1 MADAF
6 SKHQSS
12 LNSPAKSATE
22 VSPSNSVAL
31 GEATRALYVGGAGD
45 LRVTMVS
52 GETVTFRALPAG
64 CLLPVR
70 VAQVHQTGTTA
81 TGIVGLR

>member
-12 LNSPAKSATE
+12 LNSPAKSASE
-22 VSPSNSVAL
+22 IAPSDLAAL
-31 GEATRALYVGGAGD
+31 SSATRALYVGGAGD
-45 LRVTMVS
+45 VRVTMVG
-52 GETVTFRALPAG
+52 GETVTFRAVPAG

-70 VAQVHQTGTTA
+70 VAQLHSTGTTA
-81 TGIVGLR
+81 TAIVGLR